1 MSGMCNGCATKFS
14 FFKKEKGCKNCG
26 YSFCKDCLKYKT
38 NVPRLKNEK
47 HEVCKK
53 CYDVLTGKAR
63 PVVNANYSP
72 PENFKK
78 RVAALSDPN
87 APKPLR
93 TDVRVKGSANGSS
106 SDGGRVSSSE
116 KYKGMSKED
125 QAIAERLEKLKQAR
139 AIDTPHPPS
148 QSEIESRLK
157 NLKGDQPAAPSDQE
171 MASRL
176 AQLKGTYIYMC
187 VCVVGVSQLYNISL
201 G

>member
-1 MSGMCNGCATKFS
+1 MSGMCNGCAAKFS

-26 YSFCKDCLKYKT
+26 YSFCKDCLKYKIK
-38 NVPRLKNEK
+38 VPKLNNEK

-53 CYDVLTGKAR
+53 CYDILTGKAV
-63 PVVNANYSP
+63 PVTHANYSP

-93 TDVRVKGSANGSS
+93 SDVKVKGSTSGSS
-106 SDGGRVSSSE
+106 GSGRGTVPNMD

-139 AIDTPHPPS
+139 AVGAQPVPS

-157 NLKGDQPAAPSDQE
+157 DLKGDQPPPSSEQE

-176 AQLKGTYIYMC
+176 AQLKGA
-187 VCVVGVSQLYNISL
+187 VLF
-201 G
+201 